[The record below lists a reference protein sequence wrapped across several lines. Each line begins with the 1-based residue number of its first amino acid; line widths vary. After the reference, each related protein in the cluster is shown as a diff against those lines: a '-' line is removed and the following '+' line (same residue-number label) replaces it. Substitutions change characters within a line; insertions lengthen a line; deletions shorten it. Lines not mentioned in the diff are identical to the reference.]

1 MHMIC
6 EAGAGR
12 AENLAYVRI
21 TFLHGDNA
29 FFHHLAPTCAY
40 TLAAQSCSHNTKI
53 VDDMALNYI
62 WSGFFLVGFIAALLQ
77 WLFLGDTE
85 IFKKI
90 IDGTFDSAK
99 MGVMDIALPL
109 AGVMTLWLGIM
120 NVGEKA
126 GAIGVLAKIISPF
139 FSRIFPEVPKD
150 HPATGHM
157 VMNFSANLLGL
168 DNAATPF
175 GLKAM
180 ESLQTLNP
188 DKDTASNAQ
197 IMFLVLHTSG
207 LTLIPL
213 AIMAQRSILGAK
225 DPSDIFIPCMIA
237 TYVATV
243 TGLIVVAIKQRI
255 NLFDRVVLAW
265 LGGMTSAIALLIYY
279 FTQYLTKPEIQLV
292 SKVASNLI
300 LFSII
305 IVFIVGAMR
314 KKVNVY
320 EAFIEGAKGGIQT
333 SLTIIPYLVGM
344 LVAISVIR
352 NSGVLGFVVSGLE
365 WVFIHLG
372 MTTEFTPALPTALM
386 KPLSGSGSKA
396 MMIDAMQTYGVDSF
410 VGRLAC
416 IFQGSAD
423 TTFYIVALYFGSVGI
438 RKTRY
443 AISCGLIADF
453 AGIIAAIFVAYMF
466 FG

>member
-1 MHMIC
+1 
-6 EAGAGR
+6 
-12 AENLAYVRI
+12 
-21 TFLHGDNA
+21 
-29 FFHHLAPTCAY
+29 
-40 TLAAQSCSHNTKI
+40 
-53 VDDMALNYI
+53 MALNYI
-62 WSGFFLVGFIAALLQ
+62 WIGFFLVGFIAALAQ
-77 WLFLGDTE
+77 WIFLGDTE
-85 IFKKI
+85 IFKRI
-90 IDGTFDSAK
+90 IDGTFDAAK

-120 NVGEKA
+120 NIGEKA
-126 GAIGVLAKIISPF
+126 GAVGWLAKIISPF

-180 ESLQTLNP
+180 ESLQSLNP
-188 DKDTASNAQ
+188 NKDTASNAQ

-213 AIMAQRSILGAK
+213 AIMAQRAILGAK

-243 TGLIVVAIKQRI
+243 AGIIAVSIRQRI
-255 NLFDRVVLAW
+255 NLLNGVVLGW
-265 LGGMTSAIALLIYY
+265 LGGMTAAIAGLIWY
-279 FTQYLTKPEIQLV
+279 FTQYLTKPEIETV

-305 IVFIVGAMR
+305 VVFIVGAMVKR
-314 KKVNVY
+314 VNVY

-352 NSGVLGFVVSGLE
+352 NAGVLGFVVQGLE
-365 WVFIHLG
+365 WVIRLAG
-372 MTTEFTPALPTALM
+372 LDTAFTPALPTALM
-386 KPLSGSGSKA
+386 KPLSGSGSRA
-396 MMIDAMQTYGVDSF
+396 LMIDAMKTYGVDSF

-423 TTFYIVALYFGSVGI
+423 TTFYIVALYFGSVGV

-453 AGIIAAIFVAYMF
+453 AGIVAAIAVAYVF

>member
-1 MHMIC
+1 M
-6 EAGAGR
+6 
-12 AENLAYVRI
+12 
-21 TFLHGDNA
+21 
-29 FFHHLAPTCAY
+29 
-40 TLAAQSCSHNTKI
+40 S
-53 VDDMALNYI
+53 LNYI
-62 WSGFFLVGFIAALLQ
+62 WAGFFLVGFAAALAQ
-77 WLFLGDTE
+77 WIFLGDTE

-90 IDGTFDSAK
+90 IDGTFESARS
-99 MGVMDIALPL
+99 GVMDIALPL

-120 NVGEKA
+120 NIGEKA
-126 GAIGVLAKIISPF
+126 GAIAWFAKMIAPF

-180 ESLQTLNP
+180 ESLQSLNP

-213 AIMAQRSILGAK
+213 AIMAQRSILGAA

-243 TGLIVVAIKQRI
+243 AGIIAVSIRQKI
-255 NLFDRVVLAW
+255 NLFDSVLLSW
-265 LGGMTSAIALLIYY
+265 IGGITAAIVAMIWY
-279 FTQYLTKPEIQLV
+279 FTNFLTKPEIETV

-300 LFSII
+300 LMGVIT
-305 IVFIVGAMR
+305 VFLVGAMR

-333 SLTIIPYLVGM
+333 SLTVIPYLVGM
-344 LVAISVIR
+344 LVAIGVFR
-352 NSGVLGFVVSGLE
+352 NAGVFGFLVSGFE
-365 WVFIHLG
+365 WFFSALG
-372 MTTEFTPALPTALM
+372 MNTDFVPALPTALM

-396 MMIDAMQTYGVDSF
+396 MMIDAMQTYGPDSF

-438 RKTRY
+438 RRTRY
-443 AISCGLIADF
+443 AISCGLIADL
-453 AGIIAAIFVAYMF
+453 AGVITAICVAYVF

>member
-1 MHMIC
+1 M
-6 EAGAGR
+6 
-12 AENLAYVRI
+12 
-21 TFLHGDNA
+21 
-29 FFHHLAPTCAY
+29 
-40 TLAAQSCSHNTKI
+40 S
-53 VDDMALNYI
+53 LNYI
-62 WSGFFLVGFIAALLQ
+62 WSGFFLVGFLAALAQ
-77 WLFLGDTE
+77 FLFLGDTE
-85 IFKKI
+85 IFKRI
-90 IDGTFDSAK
+90 IDGTFDSART
-99 MGVMDIALPL
+99 GVMDIALPL

-120 NVGEKA
+120 NIGEKA
-126 GAIGVLAKIISPF
+126 GAIDLLAKLIAPF
-139 FSRIFPEVPKD
+139 FSRIFPGVPSN

-188 DKDTASNAQ
+188 NKDEPTDAQ

-213 AIMAQRSILGAK
+213 AIMAQRSILGAA
-225 DPSDIFIPCMIA
+225 DPSDIFIPCMVA
-237 TYVATV
+237 TYVATM
-243 TGLIVVAIKQRI
+243 TGIIAVSIRQRI
-255 NLFDRVVLAW
+255 NLFNRVVVGW
-265 LGGMTSAIALLIYY
+265 LGGITAFIVGLVWY
-279 FTQYLTKPEIQLV
+279 FTNYLTKPEIETF
-292 SKVASNLI
+292 SKVFSNFVLMAVI
-300 LFSII
+300 GGFII
-305 IVFIVGAMR
+305 GALR

-333 SLTIIPYLVGM
+333 SLTVIPYLVGM

-352 NSGVLGFVVSGLE
+352 NAGLLGFVVQGFSWL
-365 WVFIHLG
+365 FSHLG
-372 MTTEFTPALPTALM
+372 VNTDFVSALPTALM
-386 KPLSGSGSKA
+386 KPLSGSAAKA
-396 MMIDAMQTYGVDSF
+396 MMIDTMQTYGVDSF

-416 IFQGSAD
+416 VFQGSAD

-453 AGIIAAIFVAYMF
+453 AGVLAAIAISYVF
-466 FG
+466 FH

>member
-1 MHMIC
+1 
-6 EAGAGR
+6 
-12 AENLAYVRI
+12 
-21 TFLHGDNA
+21 
-29 FFHHLAPTCAY
+29 
-40 TLAAQSCSHNTKI
+40 
-53 VDDMALNYI
+53 MALNYI
-62 WSGFFLVGFIAALLQ
+62 WIGFFLVGFVAALAQ
-77 WLFLGDTE
+77 WIFLGDTE
-85 IFKKI
+85 IFKRI
-90 IDGTFDSAK
+90 IDGTFDAAK

-120 NVGEKA
+120 NIGEKA
-126 GAIGVLAKIISPF
+126 GAVGWLAKVISPF

-188 DKDTASNAQ
+188 NKDTASNAQ

-213 AIMAQRSILGAK
+213 AIMAQRAILGAK

-243 TGLIVVAIKQRI
+243 AGIIAVAIRQRI
-255 NLFDRVVLAW
+255 NLLNGVVLGW
-265 LGGMTSAIALLIYY
+265 LGGMTAAIATLIWY
-279 FTQYLTKPEIQLV
+279 FTQYLTKPEIETV

-300 LFSII
+300 LFTII
-305 IVFIVGAMR
+305 VVFIVGAMIR
-314 KKVNVY
+314 RVNVY

-352 NSGVLGFVVSGLE
+352 NAGVLGFVVQGLE
-365 WVFIHLG
+365 WLIRMAGLD
-372 MTTEFTPALPTALM
+372 TAFTPALPTALM
-386 KPLSGSGSKA
+386 KPLSGSGSRA
-396 MMIDAMQTYGVDSF
+396 LMIDAMKTYGVDSF

-423 TTFYIVALYFGSVGI
+423 TTFYIVALYFGSVGV

-453 AGIIAAIFVAYMF
+453 AGIIAAISVAYVF

>member
-1 MHMIC
+1 M
-6 EAGAGR
+6 
-12 AENLAYVRI
+12 V
-21 TFLHGDNA
+21 
-29 FFHHLAPTCAY
+29 
-40 TLAAQSCSHNTKI
+40 
-53 VDDMALNYI
+53 LNYI
-62 WSGFFLVGFIAALLQ
+62 WSSFFLISFLAAFTQ
-77 WLFLGDTE
+77 WLFMGDTE
-85 IFKKI
+85 IFKRI
-90 IDGTFDSAK
+90 VDGTFDSAR
-99 MGVMDIALPL
+99 MGVMEIALPL

-120 NVGEKA
+120 NIGERAGVVGFFA
-126 GAIGVLAKIISPF
+126 RVISPF
-139 FSRIFPEVPKD
+139 FSRIFPEIPKD

-188 DKDTASNAQ
+188 TPETASDAQ

-213 AIMAQRSILGAK
+213 AIIAQRAILGAA
-225 DPSDIFIPCMIA
+225 DPSDIFIPCIIA

-243 TGLIVVAIKQRI
+243 TGIIVVAIKQRI
-255 NLFDRVVLAW
+255 NIINSVVLGW
-265 LGGMTSAIALLIYY
+265 IGGMTLAIASLIWY
-279 FTQYLTKPEIQLV
+279 FTHYLNKQEIEQI

-305 IVFIVGAMR
+305 ISFIVTALWKR
-314 KKVNVY
+314 INVY

-344 LVAISVIR
+344 LVAIGVVR
-352 NSGVLGFVVSGLE
+352 NAGVLNIVIEGLNWIFVHMK
-365 WVFIHLG
+365 IN
-372 MTTEFTPALPTALM
+372 TDFTPALPTALM

-396 MMIDAMQTYGVDSF
+396 MMIDVMKTYGVDSF

-423 TTFYIVALYFGSVGI
+423 TTFYIIALYFGSVGI
-438 RKTRY
+438 KKTRY
-443 AISCGLIADF
+443 AIPAGLVADF
-453 AGIIAAIFVAYMF
+453 AGVVSAIFVGYLF
-466 FG
+466 FH

>member
-1 MHMIC
+1 
-6 EAGAGR
+6 
-12 AENLAYVRI
+12 
-21 TFLHGDNA
+21 
-29 FFHHLAPTCAY
+29 
-40 TLAAQSCSHNTKI
+40 
-53 VDDMALNYI
+53 MALNYI

-77 WLFLGDTE
+77 WLLLGDTE

-90 IDGTFDSAK
+90 VDGTFETAK

-126 GAIGVLAKIISPF
+126 GAIGWLAKVIAPF
-139 FSRIFPEVPKD
+139 FSRIFPDVPKD

-188 DKDTASNAQ
+188 NKDEASNAQ

-213 AIMAQRSILGAK
+213 AIMAQRAILGAA

-243 TGLIVVAIKQRI
+243 TGIIVVSIKQRI
-255 NLFDRVVLAW
+255 NLLNRVVLGW
-265 LGGMTSAIALLIYY
+265 LGGMTAVIASLMLY
-279 FTQYLTKPEIQLV
+279 FTMFLTKPQIELV
-292 SKVASNLI
+292 SRVASNLI

-305 IVFIVGAMR
+305 IIFIVGALR

-352 NSGVLGFVVSGLE
+352 NSGVLGFIVSGLN
-365 WVFIHLG
+365 WVFVALG
-372 MTTEFTPALPTALM
+372 MNTDFVPALPTALM

-396 MMIDAMQTYGVDSF
+396 MMIDAMTTYGVDSF

-416 IFQGSAD
+416 VFQGSAD

-443 AISCGLIADF
+443 AISCGLIADL
-453 AGIIAAIFVAYMF
+453 AGIIAAILVAYLF

>member
-1 MHMIC
+1 M
-6 EAGAGR
+6 
-12 AENLAYVRI
+12 
-21 TFLHGDNA
+21 
-29 FFHHLAPTCAY
+29 
-40 TLAAQSCSHNTKI
+40 S
-53 VDDMALNYI
+53 LNYI
-62 WSGFFLVGFIAALLQ
+62 WSGFFLVGFAAAFAQ

-85 IFKKI
+85 IFKKV
-90 IDGTFDSAK
+90 IDGTFDAAR

-109 AGVMTLWLGIM
+109 AGVMTLWLGLM
-120 NVGEKA
+120 NIGEKA
-126 GAIGVLAKIISPF
+126 GAIGWLAKIIAPF

-180 ESLQTLNP
+180 ESLQSLNP
-188 DKDTASNAQ
+188 NKDEASNAQ

-213 AIMAQRSILGAK
+213 AIMAQRAILGAA

-237 TYVATV
+237 TYAATLAGIVAV
-243 TGLIVVAIKQRI
+243 SIRQRI
-255 NLFDRVVLAW
+255 NLFDRVVLLW
-265 LGGMTSAIALLIYY
+265 LGGMTTAIAALIWY
-279 FTQYLTKPEIQLV
+279 FTRFLSKGEIETV
-292 SKVASNLI
+292 SKVVSNLI
-300 LFSII
+300 LMGVIA
-305 IVFIVGAMR
+305 VFLIGALR
-314 KKVNVY
+314 KGVNVY

-333 SLTIIPYLVGM
+333 SLTVIPYLVGM
-344 LVAISVIR
+344 LVAISVFR
-352 NSGVLGFVVSGLE
+352 NAGVFGFIVSGFE
-365 WVFIHLG
+365 WIFSALG
-372 MTTEFTPALPTALM
+372 LRTDFVPALPTALM

-396 MMIDAMQTYGVDSF
+396 MMIDAMTTYGPDSF

-443 AISCGLIADF
+443 AISCGLIADL
-453 AGIIAAIFVAYMF
+453 AGVLTAIGVAYLF

>member
-1 MHMIC
+1 M
-6 EAGAGR
+6 
-12 AENLAYVRI
+12 
-21 TFLHGDNA
+21 
-29 FFHHLAPTCAY
+29 
-40 TLAAQSCSHNTKI
+40 S
-53 VDDMALNYI
+53 LNYI
-62 WSGFFLVGFIAALLQ
+62 WSGFFLVGFAAALAQ
-77 WLFLGDTE
+77 WLLLGDTE

-90 IDGTFDSAK
+90 IDGTFETAK
-99 MGVMDIALPL
+99 VGVMDIALPL

-120 NVGEKA
+120 NIGEKA
-126 GAIGVLAKIISPF
+126 GAVGWLAKIISPF

-180 ESLQTLNP
+180 ESLQSLNP
-188 DKDTASNAQ
+188 NKDEASNAQ

-213 AIMAQRSILGAK
+213 AIMAQRAILGAA

-243 TGLIVVAIKQRI
+243 AGIIAVAIRQRI
-255 NLFDRVVLAW
+255 NLFDSVVLSW
-265 LGGMTSAIALLIYY
+265 LGGMTAAIGGMVYY
-279 FTQYLTKPEIQLV
+279 FTNYLSRTEIEVV
-292 SKVASNLI
+292 SKVVSNLI
-300 LFSII
+300 LIMII
-305 IVFIVGAMR
+305 AVFIIGALR

-333 SLTIIPYLVGM
+333 SLTVIPYLVGM

-352 NSGVLGFVVSGLE
+352 NAGVFTLIVDGFNWLFSALGFRTDFVPS
-365 WVFIHLG
+365 
-372 MTTEFTPALPTALM
+372 LPVALM
-386 KPLSGSGSKA
+386 KPFSGSGSRA
-396 MMIDAMQTYGVDSF
+396 MMIDAMKTYGPDSF

-416 IFQGSAD
+416 IFQGAAD

-453 AGIIAAIFVAYMF
+453 AGVIAAIGVAYLF

>member
-1 MHMIC
+1 MS
-6 EAGAGR
+6 
-12 AENLAYVRI
+12 L
-21 TFLHGDNA
+21 T
-29 FFHHLAPTCAY
+29 
-40 TLAAQSCSHNTKI
+40 
-53 VDDMALNYI
+53 YI
-62 WSGFFLVGFIAALLQ
+62 WSGFFLVGFAAAVAQ

-85 IFKKI
+85 IFKKV
-90 IDGTFDSAK
+90 IDGTFETAR

-120 NVGEKA
+120 NIGEKA
-126 GAIGVLAKIISPF
+126 GAINWLARIIAPF
-139 FSRIFPEVPKD
+139 FSRIFPEVPKE

-188 DKDTASNAQ
+188 NKEEPTNAQ

-213 AIMAQRSILGAK
+213 AIMAQRSIMGAA

-237 TYVATV
+237 TYVATI
-243 TGLIVVAIKQRI
+243 TGIIAVSIRQRI
-255 NLFDRVVLAW
+255 NLFDRVLLGW
-265 LGGMTSAIALLIYY
+265 MGGMTAAIVGVIWY
-279 FTQYLTKPEIQLV
+279 FTQVLSKEEIQVV
-292 SKVASNLI
+292 SKVVSNAI
-300 LFSII
+300 LMGVITIFL
-305 IVFIVGAMR
+305 VGALR
-314 KKVNVY
+314 KRVNVY
-320 EAFIEGAKGGIQT
+320 DAFIEGAKGGIQT
-333 SLTIIPYLVGM
+333 SITVIPYLVGM

-352 NSGVLGFVVSGLE
+352 NAGVFGFVVDGFTWIFSA
-365 WVFIHLG
+365 LG
-372 MTTEFTPALPTALM
+372 MNTDFVSALPTALM
-386 KPLSGSGSKA
+386 KPLSGSGAKA
-396 MMIDAMQTYGVDSF
+396 MMIDTMKTYGPDSF

-416 IFQGSAD
+416 IFNGSAD

-438 RKTRY
+438 RRTRY
-443 AISCGLIADF
+443 AISCGLIADL
-453 AGIIAAIFVAYMF
+453 AGVITAIGVAYVF

>member
-1 MHMIC
+1 
-6 EAGAGR
+6 
-12 AENLAYVRI
+12 
-21 TFLHGDNA
+21 
-29 FFHHLAPTCAY
+29 
-40 TLAAQSCSHNTKI
+40 
-53 VDDMALNYI
+53 MALNYI
-62 WSGFFLVGFIAALLQ
+62 WIGFFLVGFVAALAQ
-77 WLFLGDTE
+77 WIFLGDTE
-85 IFKKI
+85 IFKRI
-90 IDGTFDSAK
+90 IDGTFDAAK

-120 NVGEKA
+120 NIGEKA
-126 GAIGVLAKIISPF
+126 GAVGWLAKVISPF

-188 DKDTASNAQ
+188 NKDTASNAQ

-213 AIMAQRSILGAK
+213 AIMAQRAILGAK

-243 TGLIVVAIKQRI
+243 AGIIAVSIRQRI
-255 NLFDRVVLAW
+255 NLLNGVVLGW
-265 LGGMTSAIALLIYY
+265 LGGMTAAIAALIWY
-279 FTQYLTKPEIQLV
+279 FTHFLTKPEIETV

-300 LFSII
+300 LFLII
-305 IVFIVGAMR
+305 VVFIVGALR
-314 KKVNVY
+314 KRVNVY

-352 NSGVLGFVVSGLE
+352 NAGVLGFVVQGLE
-365 WVFIHLG
+365 WLIRMAGLD
-372 MTTEFTPALPTALM
+372 TAFTPALPTALM
-386 KPLSGSGSKA
+386 KPLSGSGSRA
-396 MMIDAMQTYGVDSF
+396 LMIDAMKTYGVDSF

-423 TTFYIVALYFGSVGI
+423 TTFYIVALYFGSVGV

-443 AISCGLIADF
+443 AISCGLIADL
-453 AGIIAAIFVAYMF
+453 AGIIAAISVAYVF

>member
-1 MHMIC
+1 
-6 EAGAGR
+6 
-12 AENLAYVRI
+12 
-21 TFLHGDNA
+21 
-29 FFHHLAPTCAY
+29 
-40 TLAAQSCSHNTKI
+40 
-53 VDDMALNYI
+53 MALNYI
-62 WSGFFLVGFIAALLQ
+62 WIGFFLVGFVAALAQ
-77 WLFLGDTE
+77 WIFLGDTE
-85 IFKKI
+85 IFKRI

-99 MGVMDIALPL
+99 LAVMDIALPL

-120 NVGEKA
+120 NIGEKA
-126 GAIGVLAKIISPF
+126 GAIGWLAKIISPF

-188 DKDTASNAQ
+188 QKDTASNAQ

-213 AIMAQRSILGAK
+213 AIMAQRAILGAK

-243 TGLIVVAIKQRI
+243 TGIIAVAIRQRI
-255 NLFDRVVLAW
+255 NLINGVVLSW
-265 LGGMTSAIALLIYY
+265 LGGMTAAIALLIWY
-279 FTQYLTKPEIQLV
+279 FTNFLSKPEIETV

-300 LFSII
+300 LFTII
-305 IVFIVGAMR
+305 VVFIVGAMR
-314 KKVNVY
+314 KGVNVY

-352 NSGVLGFVVSGLE
+352 NSGVLGFIVQGMEWLIRLAGLD
-365 WVFIHLG
+365 
-372 MTTEFTPALPTALM
+372 TAFTPALPTALM

-396 MMIDAMQTYGVDSF
+396 MMIDAMKTYGVDSF

-423 TTFYIVALYFGSVGI
+423 TTFYIVALYFGSVGV

-443 AISCGLIADF
+443 AISCGLIADL
-453 AGIIAAIFVAYMF
+453 AGIIAAISVAYVF

>member
-1 MHMIC
+1 
-6 EAGAGR
+6 
-12 AENLAYVRI
+12 
-21 TFLHGDNA
+21 
-29 FFHHLAPTCAY
+29 
-40 TLAAQSCSHNTKI
+40 
-53 VDDMALNYI
+53 MALNYI
-62 WSGFFLVGFIAALLQ
+62 WSGFFLVGFLAALAQ
-77 WLFLGDTE
+77 WIFLGDTE
-85 IFKKI
+85 IFKRI
-90 IDGTFDSAK
+90 VDGTFDSAK
-99 MGVMDIALPL
+99 LGVMEIALPL

-120 NVGEKA
+120 NIGEKA
-126 GAIGVLAKIISPF
+126 GAVGWLAKIISPF

-197 IMFLVLHTSG
+197 IMFLVMHTSG

-213 AIMAQRSILGAK
+213 AIMAQRAILGAK

-243 TGLIVVAIKQRI
+243 TGIVAVSIKQRI
-255 NLFDRVVLAW
+255 NLLNTVVLSW
-265 LGGMTSAIALLIYY
+265 LGGMTGAIALLIWY
-279 FTQYLTKPEIQLV
+279 FTNFLTKPEIELV

-320 EAFIEGAKGGIQT
+320 DAFIEGAKGGIQT

-352 NSGVLGFVVSGLE
+352 NSGVMGFVVGALD
-365 WVFIHLG
+365 WVFVHLG
-372 MTTEFTPALPTALM
+372 LNTDFTPALPTALM

-396 MMIDAMQTYGVDSF
+396 MMIDAMKTYGVDSF

-416 IFQGSAD
+416 VFQGSAD

-443 AISCGLIADF
+443 AISYGLIADF
-453 AGIIAAIFVAYMF
+453 AGIVAAIFVAYLF
-466 FG
+466 FH